1 MLVNTVVGFIGPEYL
16 YELHA
21 DATVILIGERPGL
34 SSSDS
39 LGAYITKAP
48 RAERSDADRNCVSNI

>member
-39 LGAYITKAP
+39 LGTYHHKGTA
-48 RAERSDADRNCVSNI
+48 S